1 MGISSEA
8 SFFFSFSFFFNIM
21 KGVNQVTWRGCIPV
35 AMPVLPGNKLGGFL
49 CVVGA
54 VLAPCR
60 QRRDGVKHTRTDR
73 DLSEVSYNEP
83 SLCTRASRFAERDPF
98 HRAITRYNNGSD

>member
-1 MGISSEA
+1 M
-8 SFFFSFSFFFNIM
+8 
-21 KGVNQVTWRGCIPV
+21 V
-35 AMPVLPGNKLGGFL
+35 L